1 LIRVTFLDEEA
12 EEPVGEE
19 SAVEILLQRLN
30 EDGSV
35 DEELTLE
42 GDLADA
48 RRLALKLSA
57 EGNCVEVEIAQP
69 DEEGEGEEEVPTTG
83 EEVIEPVESP
93 ELVSP

>member
-1 LIRVTFLDEEA
+1 LLDEEL

-19 SAVEILLQRLN
+19 SPVEILLQRFN

-48 RRLALKLSA
+48 RRLALKLSS
-57 EGNCVEVEIAQP
+57 EGSCVEVEIAQP
-69 DEEGEGEEEVPTTG
+69 EEEGEGEEEAPETG
-83 EEVIEPVESP
+83 EEVVEPIESP
-93 ELVSP
+93 EPASP